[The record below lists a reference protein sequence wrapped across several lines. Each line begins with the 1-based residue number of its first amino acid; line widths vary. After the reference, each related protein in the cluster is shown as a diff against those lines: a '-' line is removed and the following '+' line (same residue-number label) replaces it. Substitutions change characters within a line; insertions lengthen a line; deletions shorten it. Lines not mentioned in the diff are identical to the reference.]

1 MTRLVTESASQVTTK
16 AVAINAIDPK
26 ALADFYQEVI
36 GLSLIEVKADAYYLG
51 TPDGQVLLE
60 IYPTDE
66 RKKDYT
72 GLYHMA
78 FLLPSR
84 KDLANHFKHLLQV
97 KAPLEGASDHGY
109 SEALYL
115 QDPEDNGIEIYA
127 DKDQAEWDINE
138 SGAIAGIVEA
148 MAAEE
153 VLVLADP
160 GDYQGMPEGTIMG
173 HIHLHVHDIEETM
186 NFYYDVMG
194 LGVKFLMGKS
204 ALFMATGDYHH
215 HLGANVWRKDIEPQ
229 ADYTSQGLR
238 ESIWQGSQED
248 LDWVEDQLKAK
259 GIDYDKDGSSLIF
272 HDTAQ
277 TQIRLVLA

>member
-1 MTRLVTESASQVTTK
+1 MTRHVTESATQVTTK
-16 AVAINAIDPK
+16 AVAINALDPK
-26 ALADFYQEVI
+26 ALADFYQETI
-36 GLSLIEVKADAYYLG
+36 GLSLIEAKADAYYLG

-84 KDLANHFKHLLQV
+84 KDLANNFKHLLQV

-138 SGAIAGIVEA
+138 SGAIAGIVEPI
-148 MAAEE
+148 AAEE
-153 VLVLADP
+153 VLALADP
-160 GDYQGMPEGTIMG
+160 GDYQGMPNGTIMG

-215 HLGANVWRKDIEPQ
+215 HLGANVWRKGIDPQ

-259 GIDYDKDGSSLIF
+259 AIDYDKDGSSLIF
-272 HDTAQ
+272 HDPAQ